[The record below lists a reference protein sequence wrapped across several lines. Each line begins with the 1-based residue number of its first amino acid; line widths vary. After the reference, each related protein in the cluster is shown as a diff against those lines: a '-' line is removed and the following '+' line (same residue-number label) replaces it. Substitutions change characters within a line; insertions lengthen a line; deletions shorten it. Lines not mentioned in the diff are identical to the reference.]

1 MFQLR
6 RPVDQLVAD
15 RVEQEIIQQILTRKV
30 DWEPAV
36 LRPGPFEAFYP
47 AEDYHQGYYRA
58 NGEQP
63 YCSVI
68 ISPKVAKLRAK
79 FAHKLKA

>member
-1 MFQLR
+1 MITG
-6 RPVDQLVAD
+6 LVAEGVWTD
-15 RVEQEIIQQILTRKV
+15 PIVTEV
-30 DWEPAV
+30 V
-36 LRPGPFEAFYP
+36 PFEAFYP

-58 NGEQP
+58 NGGQP

>member
-1 MFQLR
+1 VPL
-6 RPVDQLVAD
+6 
-15 RVEQEIIQQILTRKV
+15 ET
-30 DWEPAV
+30 
-36 LRPGPFEAFYP
+36 FYA